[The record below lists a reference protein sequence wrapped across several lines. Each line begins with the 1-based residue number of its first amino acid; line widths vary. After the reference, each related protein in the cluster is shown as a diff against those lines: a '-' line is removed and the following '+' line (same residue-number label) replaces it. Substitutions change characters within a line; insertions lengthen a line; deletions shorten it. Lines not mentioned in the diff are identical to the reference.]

1 MNVFNDFNLIK
12 FKNQKPASDNSL
24 ITFKEIKHID
34 SLFTDKKFVKYYDNI
49 PKVFKNIIKN
59 FGKKFPE
66 DFIMDLL
73 NDTQDLI
80 LKLKNYHNRSRPN
93 EVAKNYNIDLDV
105 VDLATAKTKSYPSG
119 HSAQAELLGLILSD
133 MYPNLRSQI
142 MKEANNISLSRN
154 VGRLHYD
161 SDSQNGKQ
169 LGQALYKHYKIKKHA
184 I

>member
-34 SLFTDKKFVKYYDNI
+34 SLFTNKKFVKYYDNI

>member
-66 DFIMDLL
+66 DLL
-73 NDTQDLI
+73 WI
-80 LKLKNYHNRSRPN
+80 Y
-93 EVAKNYNIDLDV
+93 
-105 VDLATAKTKSYPSG
+105 
-119 HSAQAELLGLILSD
+119 
-133 MYPNLRSQI
+133 
-142 MKEANNISLSRN
+142 
-154 VGRLHYD
+154 
-161 SDSQNGKQ
+161 
-169 LGQALYKHYKIKKHA
+169 
-184 I
+184 